1 MNIIPSSSITG
12 DALTAERVRMD
23 VIAQNIANAQ
33 TTRDANGAAYQRK
46 IVSFE
51 AVMKKAE
58 GDDGTG
64 ATSGASSAHTA
75 KTVRVSSITS
85 DTSPGEK
92 IFNPSHPDAD
102 KEGMVT
108 MPNVK
113 MAQEMVDLISSS
125 RAYEANLTVA
135 RNGKAMA
142 DAALRIGR

>member
-1 MNIIPSSSITG
+1 MNIIPSLHITG

-23 VIAQNIANAQ
+23 VVAQNIANAQ
-33 TTRDANGAAYQRK
+33 TTRDASGSAYQRK

-51 AVMKKAE
+51 SVMKKASGE
-58 GDDGTG
+58 DGNDG
-64 ATSGASSAHTA
+64 ATGSSSGVKS
-75 KTVRVSSITS
+75 VRVSGITN
-85 DTSPGEK
+85 DASPGEK

-113 MAQEMVDLISSS
+113 VAQEMVDLISSS
-125 RAYEANLTVA
+125 RAYEANLAVA